1 MTKEDLLR
9 YKQLEKERR
18 QLLELMEA
26 ERTKIIYPRIP
37 SLTGMPHATGTQDK
51 EAERIARYIDATEVY
66 ARKVDEV
73 TAELCWIEDCI
84 NSLPSIERSIIRYKY
99 ILLMQWEK
107 IAQRLGYSVRQAQR
121 IHGNALERLKKL

>member
-18 QLLELMEA
+18 QLLELMET
-26 ERTKIIYPRIP
+26 ERSKIMYPRIP
-37 SLTGMPHATGTQDK
+37 KLTGMPHATDTQDK
-51 EAERIARYIDATEVY
+51 EAERIARYIDATEIY

-73 TAELCWIEDCI
+73 TMELCWIEDCI

-121 IHGNALERLKKL
+121 IHDSALERLKNL

>member
-26 ERTKIIYPRIP
+26 ERSKIMYPRIP
-37 SLTGMPHATGTQDK
+37 KLTGMPHATGTQDK
-51 EAERIARYIDATEVY
+51 VAESIARYIDATQVY
-66 ARKVDEV
+66 AQKVDEV
-73 TAELCWIEDCI
+73 TMELCWIEDCI
-84 NSLPSIERSIIRYKY
+84 NALPSIERSIIRYKY

-121 IHGNALERLKKL
+121 IHDSALERLKNL